1 MSAGS
6 SRSRRQLERGRGVG
20 GCRCLTRG
28 GASLSSRRTRRT
40 PRPPPRRL
48 AAKVLGLTRR
58 SGSIQLWPT
67 SRSGRCVSNFA
78 QDRDRKRIC
87 SRSRC
92 VHLVPRVSK
101 CLHAFMAA
109 THSRIA
115 CRKSFSHAKQTT
127 KSRPQQLLLVN
138 QRDLRLDRPIRYPR
152 ANRPNRCQSLRVR
165 ACAGAMLLLRWQE
178 REHTVLGMCPARL
191 PLKTVLCEKRPR
203 RASVGRRQNLWVSQ

>member
-1 MSAGS
+1 M
-6 SRSRRQLERGRGVG
+6 
-20 GCRCLTRG
+20 
-28 GASLSSRRTRRT
+28 SSRRTRTT
-40 PRPPPRRL
+40 PRPRPRRL
-48 AAKVLGLTRR
+48 AAKVLGLPAGDKHPDVQIV
-58 SGSIQLWPT
+58 SD
-67 SRSGRCVSNFA
+67 RCASNFA
-78 QDRDRKRIC
+78 RGRDRKRIC

-92 VHLVPRVSK
+92 FHVVPRVSR

-109 THSRIA
+109 THGRIA

-138 QRDLRLDRPIRYPR
+138 QRDLRLDRPIQYPR

-178 REHTVLGMCPARL
+178 REHTVLGMCPARV

-203 RASVGRRQNLWVSQ
+203 RASVRRRQNLWVSQ